1 MIMEIG
7 LRGDSVGTLHR
18 AVGFFTYIEGC
29 HRRGQAELLISRR
42 MFVLCVQNAECK
54 ETTSLTHIDDSVYS
68 TLTFSAYHP
77 ICTSCVDCSETTT
90 LHLRES
96 RSSIHQAKISI
107 TSPLSPHIRNPC
119 AALNHSISSNAL
131 TLLSTLL
138 PPSTAWKLCTLS
150 SADIIKNV
158 CNPNVRTVCACPP
171 ELFAGEPEAS
181 G

>member
-1 MIMEIG
+1 MSYDDNG
-7 LRGDSVGTLHR
+7 NWVARGFSRHPPPRGWILH
-18 AVGFFTYIEGC
+18 I
-29 HRRGQAELLISRR
+29 HRRLPSTRASR
-42 MFVLCVQNAECK
+42 A
-54 ETTSLTHIDDSVYS
+54 SHSVYS